1 MYRITK
7 RILFS
12 MVCLVMAFSAAGQQ
26 RALPGTRYADV
37 YYYADSFFI
46 DADDFHGEWKM
57 AVEQEVKR
65 AKEAGNKEL
74 EEELNFVL
82 MKRHYTHNDGVIE
95 PGFEKKLMAY
105 RDRMREAGMNYHY
118 VNALQL
124 LGNYYLSEQGKPSL
138 SFETYLA
145 AYKIYSAYPAAE
157 FPCKREYIYVLGTAY
172 YNYEDYENA
181 IKYLKQALA
190 TQPSAHKD
198 LFFALHNTL
207 GVCYRKLGKYDS
219 AEWYFRK
226 VLEKEDLPYNGIA
239 RENIGINYFYQGR
252 YDEAIPLLENE
263 VQRSVSENNNIKNAA
278 NSMWILSQ
286 IQLSRGNVAKAEE
299 LVLQGLR
306 LAQAKKF
313 WPDYQLAEHLYNQ
326 LHKVY
331 TVKSEYALANRYA
344 DSALAAKDSFQA
356 KYNILTLARAQEQAE
371 FMQHKLDEE
380 QLINQGRVH
389 ELIRNSLIAVIIL
402 LTTIGILLI
411 NRQRI
416 RRKRLEMEKK
426 NAEAELESAKAKLD
440 VFKQSAQE
448 KNQLIE
454 HFTHEIE
461 RIKAGEAEQTDNELR
476 SKLERATLLTDEQW
490 EDFRVTFEQV
500 HKGFFG
506 GLKKK
511 MPDLTQAEIRFL
523 ALSKLKLTSKEMAS
537 MLGVS
542 PNAIRINRHR
552 LRKKLDLDKD
562 EMIDELVDDI

>member
-1 MYRITK
+1 MK
-7 RILFS
+7 RAVLCVLCFLSVLQAIAQPMPANGS
-12 MVCLVMAFSAAGQQ
+12 K
-26 RALPGTRYADV
+26 YADV
-37 YYYADSFFI
+37 YYYADSLFI
-46 DADDFHGEWKM
+46 AADDFKGEWK
-57 AVEQEVKR
+57 ATVEQL
-65 AKEAGNKEL
+65 ASLAGSAGNAEL
-74 EEELNFVL
+74 EEELNFVV
-82 MKRHYTHNDGVIE
+82 MKRHYTHNSGVTA
-95 PGFEKKLMAY
+95 PDFESKLIAF
-105 RDRMREAGMNYHY
+105 RNRVAAAGMKYQY

-124 LGNYYLSEQGKPSL
+124 LGAYYLSELGKPSL

-145 AYKIYSAYPAAE
+145 AYKIYNNYPAKE
-157 FPCKREYIYVLGTAY
+157 FPSKREYIYTLGTAY
-172 YNYEDYENA
+172 YNYEDYQNA

-207 GVCYRKLGKYDS
+207 GVCYRKLGMYDS
-219 AEWYFRK
+219 ADWYFRK
-226 VLEKEDLPYNGIA
+226 VLEKKDVPYNGIA
-239 RENIGINYFYQGR
+239 KENIGINYFYQGR
-252 YDEAIPLLENE
+252 YDEAIPLLEEE
-263 VQRSVSENNNIKNAA
+263 VSRSITDKNNIKNAA
-278 NSMWILSQ
+278 NSLWILSR
-286 IQLSRGNVAKAEE
+286 IALLRGDVAKAEA

-313 WPDYQLAEHLYNQ
+313 WPDYQLAEHLYVQ

-331 TVKSEYALANRYA
+331 TVKKEFALANIYA
-344 DSALAAKDSFQA
+344 DSALAAKDSFQV
-356 KYNILTLARAQEQAE
+356 KYNTLTLSRAQEQE
-371 FMQHKLDEE
+371 EYMQHKLDEE
-380 QLINQGRVH
+380 QLINQRRVH
-389 ELIRNSLIAVIIL
+389 ELIRNSLIACIIL
-402 LTTIGILLI
+402 LTAIGILLI

-416 RRKRLEMEKK
+416 RRKRLEMEKR
-426 NAEAELESAKAKLD
+426 NAEAELDSAQSKLD
-440 VFKQSAQE
+440 AFRHSAQE

-461 RIKAGEAEQTDNELR
+461 RIKAGEAEQADNELR

-490 EDFRVTFEQV
+490 ENFRVTFELV

-506 GLKKK
+506 ALKKK

-562 EMIDELVDDI
+562 DMIDELVDDI